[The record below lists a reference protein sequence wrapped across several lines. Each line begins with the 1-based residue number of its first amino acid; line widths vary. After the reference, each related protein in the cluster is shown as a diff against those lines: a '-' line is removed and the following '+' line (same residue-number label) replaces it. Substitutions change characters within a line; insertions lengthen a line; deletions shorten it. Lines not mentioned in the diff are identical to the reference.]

1 MQLSPSTPSQPQA
14 LEIGETSRKSA
25 IKHHEKQIHGIQAT
39 ELQQAHTQITKLRRK
54 QIGSNHKISLAR
66 YRIAELAEVIN
77 DMETRHQEDIEKLM
91 NSIIELQNRIQMPPK
106 RASTTEAPVMT
117 QDAIRKLVADSVT
130 SALEAQAATMASASN
145 PNRNTGPTGTPAV
158 KMGNYKEFISC
169 QPFYFNGTEG
179 AVGLIRWFE
188 RTESV
193 FSRSRCAE
201 ENKVTFATGTLTDDA
216 LSWWN
221 AYAQPMGIEQANQI
235 TWTELKRLLTN
246 KYCPRTEI
254 RKMEEELYNLIV
266 KGNDLKPYVRRF
278 QELTVLCPNMV
289 PNNDKLLEAFIGGLP
304 RSIEG
309 NVTASK
315 PQTLE
320 EAINIAQRLMDQV
333 TKHAPMQVS
342 SDNKRKF
349 DDRRTFSN
357 NSRSNN
363 NYRNTNNR
371 YNNRRQQNQRQE
383 AGRAYV
389 VTSSEN
395 GRYARDLPLCKRC
408 NYHHIGPCTGRC
420 NNCNRMGHLSKNCRN
435 KKPATGSN
443 QLPVTVICHAC
454 GEKGHYTNQCRKT
467 NINAQGRAYMLKDRN
482 AQQDPNVV
490 TGMFLLNQHLVKV
503 LFDSGADRSFISI
516 SLASKLNIP
525 SITIDTFYDIEMADE
540 NLVSTNTVIKGCT
553 LTLLNQP
560 FEIDLMPIKLGS
572 FDVVIGMDWLS
583 KYHAKI
589 LCDEKVVHIPINGE
603 TLIIRGDRSKTRLN
617 LISCI
622 KTERYISRGCQVF
635 MIQVME
641 KKSDEKKLEDI
652 PVVKEF
658 PDVFPEDLPGLP
670 PVRQVEFQIDLIPGA
685 APVARTPYRLAPSEM
700 QELSNQLQELT
711 DRGFIQPSTSP
722 WGAPVLFVKKKDGS
736 FRMCIDYRELNKLT
750 IKNRY
755 PLPRIDD
762 LFDQL
767 QGSSVY
773 SKIDLRSG
781 YHQLRVKEEDIPKNS
796 LHNKILDTMN
806 FNQGLHVEPAKIE
819 AVKNWTS
826 PTTPTEVRQFLG
838 LAGYYRRFIEA
849 PILALPEGNDDF
861 IVYCDASLQGLGAV
875 LMQREKVI
883 AYASRQLKPHEEN
896 YTTHDLELG
905 AVVFAL
911 KIWRHYL
918 YGTKCIVFIDHKSL
932 QHILR
937 QKELNMRQRRWLELL
952 ADYDCKFY
960 VIIPER
966 QML

>member
-1 MQLSPSTPSQPQA
+1 M
-14 LEIGETSRKSA
+14 
-25 IKHHEKQIHGIQAT
+25 
-39 ELQQAHTQITKLRRK
+39 
-54 QIGSNHKISLAR
+54 
-66 YRIAELAEVIN
+66 
-77 DMETRHQEDIEKLM
+77 D
-91 NSIIELQNRIQMPPK
+91 
-106 RASTTEAPVMT
+106 APAMT
-117 QDAIRKLVADSVT
+117 QDAIRKLVVDSVT
-130 SALEAQAATMASASN
+130 TALESQAAIMASAIN
-145 PNRNTGPTGTPAV
+145 PDRNIVPTRTPVIKTGS
-158 KMGNYKEFISC
+158 YKEFISC

-179 AVGLIRWFE
+179 GVGLIRWFE

-193 FSRSRCAE
+193 FSLSRCAE
-201 ENKVTFATGTLTDDA
+201 ENKVTFATSTLTDDA

-246 KYCPRTEI
+246 K
-254 RKMEEELYNLIV
+254 
-266 KGNDLKPYVRRF
+266 F

-349 DDRRTFSN
+349 DDKRTFN
-357 NSRSNN
+357 NSSRSNN

-371 YNNRRQQNQRQE
+371 YNNRQQQNQRQE
-383 AGRAYV
+383 AGRAYA
-389 VTSSEN
+389 VTPSEN
-395 GRYARDLPLCKRC
+395 SRYAGDLPLCKRC
-408 NYHHIGPCTGRC
+408 NFHHTGPCTGKC
-420 NNCNRMGHLSKNCRN
+420 NICNKVGHLSKNCRN
-435 KKPATGSN
+435 KRPATGSN
-443 QLPVTVICHAC
+443 QLPVTV
-454 GEKGHYTNQCRKT
+454 
-467 NINAQGRAYMLKDRN
+467 
-482 AQQDPNVV
+482 
-490 TGMFLLNQHLVKV
+490 HLDQSIV
-503 LFDSGADRSFISI
+503 LGFGADRSFISI

-525 SITIDTFYDIEMADE
+525 SITIDTFYDIEMADG

-711 DRGFIQPSTSP
+711 DRGFIRPSTSP

-767 QGSSVY
+767 QGSSIY
-773 SKIDLRSG
+773 LKIDLRTG
-781 YHQLRVKEEDIPKNS
+781 YHQLS
-796 LHNKILDTMN
+796 
-806 FNQGLHVEPAKIE
+806 
-819 AVKNWTS
+819 
-826 PTTPTEVRQFLG
+826 
-838 LAGYYRRFIEA
+838 
-849 PILALPEGNDDF
+849 
-861 IVYCDASLQGLGAV
+861 
-875 LMQREKVI
+875 
-883 AYASRQLKPHEEN
+883 
-896 YTTHDLELG
+896 
-905 AVVFAL
+905 
-911 KIWRHYL
+911 
-918 YGTKCIVFIDHKSL
+918 
-932 QHILR
+932 
-937 QKELNMRQRRWLELL
+937 
-952 ADYDCKFY
+952 
-960 VIIPER
+960 
-966 QML
+966 

>member
-1 MQLSPSTPSQPQA
+1 MSSPDRPISNLEDVFSSNFPNYVPPASPDYVPTSPGKTYSSASNSFGIVPLISPTLSLFPDDPYMKTLQAFYTERSPIPSPIIIPPKTQEFFLPEGLLSPMQLSPSTPSQPQA

-25 IKHHEKQIHGIQAT
+25 IKRHEEQIQGIQGYLEEIPPERFEQIENDIEGLGKGTIIIQRDFDALAA

-158 KMGNYKEFISC
+158 KTGNYKEFISC
-169 QPFYFNGTEG
+169 QPFYFNGAEG
-179 AVGLIRWFE
+179 AIGLIRWFE

-349 DDRRTFSN
+349 DDKRTFN
-357 NSRSNN
+357 NSSRNNN

-371 YNNRRQQNQRQE
+371 YNNRQQQNRRQE
-383 AGRAYV
+383 TGRAYA
-389 VTSSEN
+389 VTPSEN
-395 GRYARDLPLCKRC
+395 GSY
-408 NYHHIGPCTGRC
+408 G
-420 NNCNRMGHLSKNCRN
+420 
-435 KKPATGSN
+435 KK
-443 QLPVTVICHAC
+443 
-454 GEKGHYTNQCRKT
+454 KK
-467 NINAQGRAYMLKDRN
+467 K
-482 AQQDPNVV
+482 
-490 TGMFLLNQHLVKV
+490 
-503 LFDSGADRSFISI
+503 
-516 SLASKLNIP
+516 
-525 SITIDTFYDIEMADE
+525 ADE
-540 NLVSTNTVIKGCT
+540 K
-553 LTLLNQP
+553 
-560 FEIDLMPIKLGS
+560 
-572 FDVVIGMDWLS
+572 
-583 KYHAKI
+583 
-589 LCDEKVVHIPINGE
+589 
-603 TLIIRGDRSKTRLN
+603 R
-617 LISCI
+617 
-622 KTERYISRGCQVF
+622 
-635 MIQVME
+635 
-641 KKSDEKKLEDI
+641 LEDI

-658 PDVFPEDLPGLP
+658 PDVFPEDLPGIP

-685 APVARTPYRLAPSEM
+685 APIARTPYRLAPSEM

-711 DRGFIQPSTSP
+711 DRGFIRPSTSP

-773 SKIDLRSG
+773 SKIDLRFSNCDFWI
-781 YHQLRVKEEDIPKNS
+781 HPRAIDANEWSPDVVRLV
-796 LHNKILDTMN
+796 
-806 FNQGLHVEPAKIE
+806 QGLHVDPAKIE

-826 PTTPTEVRQFLG
+826 PTTPTEYVQFL
-838 LAGYYRRFIEA
+838 
-849 PILALPEGNDDF
+849 D
-861 IVYCDASLQGLGAV
+861 
-875 LMQREKVI
+875 
-883 AYASRQLKPHEEN
+883 
-896 YTTHDLELG
+896 
-905 AVVFAL
+905 
-911 KIWRHYL
+911 
-918 YGTKCIVFIDHKSL
+918 
-932 QHILR
+932 
-937 QKELNMRQRRWLELL
+937 
-952 ADYDCKFY
+952 
-960 VIIPER
+960 
-966 QML
+966 